1 MMDNSLKRIHDTEK
15 MIEKAV
21 WQAISD
27 ENHEKE
33 LELYKDAKKILVS
46 LDDLSIDLKKEYA
59 RVLSY
64 CLIRIANTEAILD
77 LKSDIQNEKE
87 ALRLAEMSEDI
98 VQIARA
104 SLALGIGLLN
114 QGKLPDAE
122 KQWRRVFKLAE
133 GHDEDRDMQQV
144 VGWTLVVR
152 SNVLMGKSLY
162 NQALALSI
170 KASGILSSIE
180 NYAGIAAANRVL
192 ANVYRAL
199 GNNEQ
204 GVVCEQ
210 LAEFYQQKAKEEHK

>member
-1 MMDNSLKRIHDTEK
+1 MDDILRRIHDTEK
-15 MIEKAV
+15 MIDKV
-21 WQAISD
+21 MWQAVSD

-33 LELYKDAKKILVS
+33 LELYRDAKGILDS
-46 LDDLSIDLKKEYA
+46 LTDLSPNLKKEHV

-64 CLIRIANTEAILD
+64 CLIRIANTEAILHF
-77 LKSDIQNEKE
+77 KSGIEHEKE
-87 ALRLAEMSEDI
+87 ALRLAEISEDI

-114 QGKLPDAE
+114 QGKLPEAE
-122 KQWRRVFKLAE
+122 KNWRRVFKLAE

-144 VGWTLVVR
+144 MGWTLVVR
-152 SNVLMGKSLY
+152 SNVLIGKSLY
-162 NQALALSI
+162 NQALALAI

-192 ANVYRAL
+192 ANAYRAL

-210 LAEFYQQKAKEEHK
+210 LAEFYQQKAKEEYK